1 MDIIDSMKQKLSV
14 FSIYD
19 LENSDS
25 LVLTELKAYA
35 KGLEYLKESL
45 DELERECFLSTA
57 QDFGLDLREKVF
69 SSKKDDLTLDERREM
84 LKYRY
89 SITSNDF
96 NKSSIEKA
104 LISAGIRCYI
114 IENPG
119 NQSFYINCLERFDT
133 TLSEEESQKLAEK
146 FLPAHLTYEFDF
158 RPLQWAQIE
167 DKDLTFQDMDDA
179 DLTWDEIDN
188 YQEV

>member
-1 MDIIDSMKQKLSV
+1 MNIIDSMKEKLSV

-19 LENSDS
+19 LDKQNS
-25 LVLTELKAYA
+25 LVLAELNAYK
-35 KGLEYLKESL
+35 KGLDIIKESL

-69 SSKKDDLTLDERREM
+69 TSKKDDLTFDERREM

-104 LISAGIRCYI
+104 LIAAGIRCYI

-133 TLSEEESQKLAEK
+133 TLSQEESQSSAEK
-146 FLPAHLTYEFDF
+146 FLPAHLSYEFDF
-158 RPLQWAQIE
+158 RPLQWSQIE
-167 DKDLTFQDMDDA
+167 ERDLTFQEMDNA
-179 DLTWDEIDN
+179 DLTWNEIDN
-188 YQEV
+188 YQEA

>member
-1 MDIIDSMKQKLSV
+1 MNIIDSIKEKLSV
-14 FSIYD
+14 FSIYNLD
-19 LENSDS
+19 NQNS
-25 LVLTELKAYA
+25 LVLAELKAYK
-35 KGLEYLKESL
+35 KGLDLIKESL

-57 QDFGLDLREKVF
+57 QSFGLDLREKVL
-69 SSKKDDLTLDERREM
+69 SSKKDGLTFTERREM

-96 NKSSIEKA
+96 NKNSIEKA
-104 LISAGIRCYI
+104 LIAAGIRCYI
-114 IENPG
+114 IENPE

-133 TLSEEESQKLAEK
+133 TLSQIESQKLAEK

-158 RPLQWAQIE
+158 RPLQWIQIE
-167 DKDLTFQDMDDA
+167 DKNLTFQQMDDA
-179 DLTWDEIDN
+179 DLTWNEIDN